1 MAVATYKVS
10 MANNVPILTPNENQ
24 IVFVNGDF
32 LIFQQNGTN
41 LNIKVTVVGAGGLPE
56 IAVAI
61 VDPTK
66 AKRVLLGPP
75 RLDAD
80 GNILLTFEPAPGGQ
94 GGFPPGAP

>member
-1 MAVATYKVS
+1 MAVVTYQVS
-10 MANNVPILTPNENQ
+10 VVGGAPTLTPDQNPV
-24 IVFVNGDF
+24 VFVNGDF
-32 LIFQQNGTN
+32 LIFQQNGTK
-41 LNIKVTVVGAGGLPE
+41 LDIKVTVVGAGGLPE

-75 RLDAD
+75 KLDAD